1 MGEAKYIYFTCL
13 KYFRVNLYLDLDLS
27 PCSNDQQKKGHKTQ
41 YKPCLRTS
49 ISSCTGSGMATAWTI
64 TRRSGRR
71 KLVKATNAPLKRRS
85 FVASR
90 PRSTTKNATP
100 RRCR

>member
-1 MGEAKYIYFTCL
+1 MGEATNIYFTCL
-13 KYFRVNLYLDLDLS
+13 KYFQVCLYLDLDLS
-27 PCSNDQQKKGHKTQ
+27 PSSIDQQKRDTKTKN
-41 YKPCLRTS
+41 KPCLKTS
-49 ISSCTGSGMATAWTI
+49 ILSYTGSGMATAWTI

-71 KLVKATNAPLKRRS
+71 KRVKATNAPLKRRS